1 MSGHTTVPHTMPRS
15 RDLLGTQ
22 LDGRYE
28 LRSVLGDG
36 AFGRVYLGQDRRLA
50 RIVAIKL
57 IKPTWAED
65 PEWVKSFLLEAR
77 MMARVSDPGIVQIFD
92 VGRAAE
98 GPYYV
103 AEFVDGESLASRL
116 RRGPLTPRNAC
127 GLAEQLS
134 RALGHAHEQRIV
146 HRDIKPANILISSR

>member
-1 MSGHTTVPHTMPRS
+1 MMPRS
-15 RDLLGTQ
+15 RDLLGTL

-57 IKPTWAED
+57 IKPSWAED
-65 PEWVKSFLLEAR
+65 PEWVKSFLEEAR
-77 MMARVSDPGIVQIFD
+77 LMARVSDPGIVQIFD
-92 VGRAAE
+92 VGRAPE

-116 RRGPLTPRNAC
+116 RRGPFSPRSAC
-127 GLAEQLS
+127 AA
-134 RALGHAHEQRIV
+134 R
-146 HRDIKPANILISSR
+146 